1 MKYKS
6 KVLIVISVCVLI
18 IGSYIKSL
26 KIQENLD
33 CVEQKCTQ
41 ACANVPF
48 VGRRCAPKVCVPIG
62 LNKSC
67 IVDKVIKPIKPQLEQ
82 PIKTITDK
90 AAEVSNEVKSSTN
103 KIINKINSDIATIKS
118 SIDDLPNKVLN
129 NNFINDMQKE
139 IDSTFNSIID
149 KLKDSIDDIMGA
161 FGKMGIIFIEIF
173 NTFNEMVNIMKSTF
187 NFLIGIINQLKKC
200 NLVYIKAKP
209 IRARFREVMSKMFE
223 LVILQIQFIQPDVI
237 LNPFLIGNYLNNI
250 SKKQIELN
258 KIFITNLS
266 LDWADYTK
274 LDIKGCLSL
283 NNFTNLGKTYIDV
296 VKDLADKVKNLS
308 DKTIGFIEKLK
319 EMGVEIS
326 DQVIP
331 INFNVLGFLKNPWTQ
346 SELDA
351 SNEENQEFQKLIMDY
366 ISKVTNKSIE
376 SVKKLA
382 QDGASNPQKYNTTEF
397 KQTVNT

>member
-1 MKYKS
+1 MKLKS
-6 KVLIVISVCVLI
+6 KVLIVISVCILI
-18 IGSYIKSL
+18 IGSIVKSYNIIE
-26 KIQENLD
+26 KWGISFPSAPSLD
-33 CVEQKCTQ
+33 DIND
-41 ACANVPF
+41 AANSL
-48 VGRRCAPKVCVPIG
+48 ADSIDSLASG
-62 LNKSC
+62 LNINNVISDVKKK
-67 IVDKVIKPIKPQLEQ
+67 VDIPVNE
-82 PIKTITDK
+82 
-90 AAEVSNEVKSSTN
+90 AEDLANQTKKEIENTTNSVVSKLR
-103 KIINKINSDIATIKS
+103 SDIATIKS

-266 LDWADYTK
+266 
-274 LDIKGCLSL
+274 
-283 NNFTNLGKTYIDV
+283 
-296 VKDLADKVKNLS
+296 
-308 DKTIGFIEKLK
+308 
-319 EMGVEIS
+319 
-326 DQVIP
+326 
-331 INFNVLGFLKNPWTQ
+331 
-346 SELDA
+346 
-351 SNEENQEFQKLIMDY
+351 
-366 ISKVTNKSIE
+366 
-376 SVKKLA
+376 
-382 QDGASNPQKYNTTEF
+382 
-397 KQTVNT
+397 